1 MTKTLLPLL
10 CLLPLMGCAGEG
22 EETDLETAFCEIL
35 ANGPETSV
43 TATDSADGA
52 PEAFVE
58 DAAVEIALLEVEGQY
73 EGFVSFT
80 TDEAGSYAI
89 GLSDDVPM
97 EVLDADGGSIAI
109 DQSIDGAAC
118 ADLAVRHTVSL
129 ELGTYTLSFGPTDV
143 DEVKVVAEES
153 DDDL

>member
-1 MTKTLLPLL
+1 MNKTLLPLL
-10 CLLPLMGCAGEG
+10 CLLPLVACAGA

-35 ANGPETSV
+35 ANGPETDV
-43 TATDSADGA
+43 AATEAAEGA

-58 DAAVEIALLEVEGQY
+58 DTAVEITLLDVEGQF
-73 EGFVSFT
+73 EGYVSFT

-89 GLSDDVPM
+89 GLSDDVPFA
-97 EVLDADGGSIAI
+97 VLDAAGAEISL
-109 DQSIDGAAC
+109 DQSVDGAAC

-129 ELGTYTLSFGPTDV
+129 ELGTYTLHFGPTDV
-143 DEVKVVAEES
+143 DEVALVAEES

>member
-1 MTKTLLPLL
+1 MTKKLLAAL
-10 CLLPLMGCAGEG
+10 CLLPLSACAGEG

-35 ANGPETSV
+35 ANGPEV
-43 TATDSADGA
+43 DVAATESADGA
-52 PEAFVE
+52 PEAFME
-58 DAAVEIALLEVEGQY
+58 DSAVEVGLVAGDPDFSGY
-73 EGFVSFT
+73 VSFT
-80 TDEAGSYAI
+80 TDESGSYAI

-97 EVLDADGGSIAI
+97 EVMDADGASISL

-129 ELGTYTLSFGPTDV
+129 ELGTYTLYFGPTEL
-143 DEVKVVAEES
+143 DEVSLVAEES